1 MPPEDR
7 APRRNRARQA
17 RITTELIEIINRLM
31 RSKLET
37 LRLDP
42 GYVELVQ
49 QLTEGRTSVKL
60 VAKQRQID
68 RLSTSTRSSTASA
81 QSDGD
86 EPW

>member
-1 MPPEDR
+1 M
-7 APRRNRARQA
+7 Q
-17 RITTELIEIINRLM
+17 
-31 RSKLET
+31 SKLET

-49 QLTEGRTSVKL
+49 QVTEGRTTVKL

-68 RLSTSTRSSTASA
+68 RLSARSSTASA

-86 EPW
+86 EPWG

>member
-1 MPPEDR
+1 
-7 APRRNRARQA
+7 
-17 RITTELIEIINRLM
+17 M

-49 QLTEGRTSVKL
+49 QVTEGRTTVKL

-68 RLSTSTRSSTASA
+68 RLSARSSTASA
-81 QSDGD
+81 QSDGA
-86 EPW
+86 EPWG

>member
-1 MPPEDR
+1 
-7 APRRNRARQA
+7 
-17 RITTELIEIINRLM
+17 M

-81 QSDGD
+81 QPDGD
-86 EPW
+86 VPWE